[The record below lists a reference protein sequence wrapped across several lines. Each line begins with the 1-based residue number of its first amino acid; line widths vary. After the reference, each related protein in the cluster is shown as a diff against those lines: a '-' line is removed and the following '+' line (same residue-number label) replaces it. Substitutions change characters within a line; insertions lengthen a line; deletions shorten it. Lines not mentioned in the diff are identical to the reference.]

1 MAQDL
6 TIGSVD
12 VRLRNPWG
20 AFALAV
26 VTLGVYAVVWWWK
39 INREIRDFSAH
50 AGKPLGND
58 PTLSALALF
67 PGILLIVPAIW
78 TLVTTTRRVDWVAG
92 QVGLGSHLR
101 VHSPVTV
108 ILALVI
114 GAQPVYLQYPL
125 NAAWRRAADATGV
138 GA

>member
-6 TIGSVD
+6 AIGSVD

-26 VTLGVYAVVWWWK
+26 VTLGVYGVVWWFK

-58 PTLSALALF
+58 PALSALALF
-67 PGILLIVPAIW
+67 PGILLIVPTVW
-78 TLVTTTRRVDWVAG
+78 TLVTTTRRVDWVADE
-92 QVGLGSHLR
+92 VGLAKHLR
-101 VHSPVTV
+101 VRSPVTV
-108 ILALVI
+108 ILALVA

-125 NAAWRRAADATGV
+125 NAAWRRAA